1 LSPAEPS
8 GSEKAAILILSLP
21 EEGAR
26 ELLSRMDAD
35 EVERILAAVSRIEAV
50 PSELQARVLE
60 EFRERIA
67 GRSGVVFGGAA
78 RTLEIIETLLPPVHA
93 ERLRAKYRRDYAP
106 IAWALHPHTPAFI
119 AASIAGED
127 SQTIALILSQLP
139 TRQGAAVIAGLPES
153 MRPEVVRR
161 LATLEPVTADVVSDV
176 AAGLEELFA
185 DHERAAT
192 TPPGPTLAA
201 EMIGQLRK
209 ADGDGVLQALEASDA
224 DVAEEIRRQLFTF
237 EQLAT
242 LDDKGMRRLLQ
253 QVPMEELALALKT
266 ASEALQERVRA
277 ALSTRAR
284 ESLADEAES
293 LGPRRFSEVEAKQR
307 EIVDIA
313 RRLADQ
319 GEITLA
325 SDSDEAWV

>member
-1 LSPAEPS
+1 MSAAEPS

-21 EEGAR
+21 AEGAR
-26 ELLSRMDAD
+26 ELLSRMDEE

-60 EFRERIA
+60 EFQERIA
-67 GRSGVVFGGAA
+67 GRTGAVFGGAA
-78 RTLEIIETLLPPVHA
+78 RTLEIIETLLPPTHA

-119 AASIAGED
+119 AQSIAGED
-127 SQTIALILSQLP
+127 PQTVALILSQLP
-139 TRQGAAVIAGLPES
+139 TRQGAAVIADLPEA

-161 LATLEPVTADVVSDV
+161 LATLDPVTADVVSDV

-185 DHERAAT
+185 DHERGAT
-192 TPPGPTLAA
+192 TPAGPTLAA
-201 EMIGQLRK
+201 ELIGQLRK
-209 ADGDGVLQALEASDA
+209 ADGEGVLHALDSSDA
-224 DVAEEIRRQLFTF
+224 AIAEEIRRQLFTF

-253 QVPMEELALALKT
+253 QVPMEDLALALKT
-266 ASEALQERVRA
+266 ASDALRERIRSS
-277 ALSTRAR
+277 LSARAR

-293 LGPRRFSEVEAKQR
+293 LGPRRVSEVEAKQR

-325 SDSDEAWV
+325 SASDEPWV